1 MSGEHRER
9 LGSIT
14 RRIGT
19 LEHFGWLER
28 IIRWIVVLNV
38 LDAIITLYWVE
49 TRQATEANPLMERVM
64 LAHPVLFVVVKV
76 GMVALGTA
84 LLWRL
89 RKRRTAVVG
98 IFVAFLVYYFVLL
111 YHLRA
116 ADLRLLERLWS

>member
-1 MSGEHRER
+1 MSGEPRER

-49 TRQATEANPLMERVM
+49 TRQATEAN
-64 LAHPVLFVVVKV
+64 PVLFVVVKV

>member
-1 MSGEHRER
+1 MSGEPRER

-76 GMVALGTA
+76 GMVAVGTT